1 MRYLAI
7 VAVMAVLSLI
17 IAPAIGAQQNR
28 EQIQAQTCVPA
39 GDQIQEQQQQQQQQ
53 LQEQNCDPS
62 CAQAQEQKQQQEQQK
77 DQSRECQ

>member
-17 IAPAIGAQQNR
+17 IAPAIGAQQSR
-28 EQIQAQTCVPA
+28 EQIQAQTCVPI
-39 GDQIQEQQQQQQQQ
+39 GDQIQEQQKQQEQQQAP
-53 LQEQNCDPS
+53 NCDLS
-62 CAQAQEQKQQQEQQK
+62 CAQTQEQKQQQEQQK

>member
-7 VAVMAVLSLI
+7 VAVMAVLSLT

-28 EQIQAQTCVPA
+28 EQIQAQTCVPT

-53 LQEQNCDPS
+53 QEQICDPS
-62 CAQAQEQKQQQEQQK
+62 RAQTQEQEQQQEQQQI
-77 DQSRECQ
+77 QSRECQ

>member
-28 EQIQAQTCVPA
+28 EQIQAQTYVPA
-39 GDQIQEQQQQQQQQ
+39 GDQVQEQQQQQQQ